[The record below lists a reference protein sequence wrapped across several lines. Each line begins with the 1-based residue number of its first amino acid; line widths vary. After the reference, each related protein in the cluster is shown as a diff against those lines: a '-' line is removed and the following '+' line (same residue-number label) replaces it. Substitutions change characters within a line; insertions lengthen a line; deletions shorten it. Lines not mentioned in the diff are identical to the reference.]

1 MYNRKE
7 LFMEYKEDLIRY
19 RIKRAEDTLDEAEL
33 AIKNN
38 KLPLAEN
45 RIYYSIFYVVSALA
59 LKNDFSTSKHST
71 LKGWFN
77 QAMVKTKKIDVSFG
91 KAYARAFEKRQKA
104 DYDDY
109 VTFSLE
115 EVKLDLDKA
124 KRFVERIK
132 KFIMEEQNAEI
143 DNTTG
148 NSN

>member
-1 MYNRKE
+1 MYYRKG
-7 LFMEYKEDLIRY
+7 LFMEHKEDLIQY
-19 RIKRAEDTLDEAEL
+19 RINRAENTINEAEL

-45 RIYYSIFYVVSALA
+45 RIYYSIFYIVSALA
-59 LKNDFSTSKHST
+59 LKYDFSTSKHST

-115 EVKLDLDKA
+115 EVKPDLDKA
-124 KRFVERIK
+124 KRFVERIT
-132 KFIMEEQNAEI
+132 KFIMEEQESDI
-143 DNTTG
+143 DTTSG
-148 NSN
+148 K

>member
-1 MYNRKE
+1 
-7 LFMEYKEDLIRY
+7 MEHKEDLIQY
-19 RIKRAEDTLDEAEL
+19 RIMRAEDTLDEAEL
-33 AIKNN
+33 SIINN

-45 RIYYSIFYVVSALA
+45 RIYYSIFYAVTALA
-59 LKNDFSTSKHST
+59 LKYNFSTSKHST

-115 EVKLDLDKA
+115 EVKPDLDKA
-124 KRFVERIK
+124 RRFVERIK
-132 KFIMEEQNAEI
+132 TLIMEEQGAGI
-143 DNTTG
+143 DSTPG